1 MGEPLSPK
9 ISRFDS
15 YIFLGNIDVSEN
27 YIINDTNPICII
39 FIINNYYMVHQKK
52 QFQKNITSNL
62 YTNYNYRIIN
72 SLYMG
77 DFSLGDV

>member
-1 MGEPLSPK
+1 MMITP
-9 ISRFDS
+9 
-15 YIFLGNIDVSEN
+15 IFN
-27 YIINDTNPICII
+27 I
-39 FIINNYYMVHQKK
+39 FIINYYYMVHQKK

-77 DFSLGDV
+77 G